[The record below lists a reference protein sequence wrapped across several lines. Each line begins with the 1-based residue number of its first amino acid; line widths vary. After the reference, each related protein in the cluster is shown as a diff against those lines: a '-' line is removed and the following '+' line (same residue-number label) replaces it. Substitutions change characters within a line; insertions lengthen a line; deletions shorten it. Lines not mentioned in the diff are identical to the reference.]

1 VEEAHVEEAVVE
13 ARILDCRSKVL
24 EAAPDLVP
32 AAEVEAHPILLPGR
46 TCYTNPGVEEAV
58 DNNYGAEAA
67 EDTVDVGGVRVEEGR
82 NMQEDLASQLAAKVL
97 HTPVSVKPAEV
108 DRR

>member
-1 VEEAHVEEAVVE
+1 MEEAHEEAAVE
-13 ARILDCRSKVL
+13 ARTLDCRSKVL

-32 AAEVEAHPILLPGR
+32 AAEVEAHPILLPDR

-67 EDTVDVGGVRVEEGR
+67 EDTVDVGGVRVEGR
-82 NMQEDLASQLAAKVL
+82 NTQEDLASQLAAKVL
-97 HTPVSVKPAEV
+97 HTPVSVKPAEA